1 LEDLVAVGLTDESL
15 CHYEC
20 CGRKKQEVRKR
31 RKKTKKRGTYKMG
44 GKKKEKSED
53 QVEAVDHAPRCA
65 LTCVIEARGPFALR
79 ANPCLAP
86 RDVSR
91 VALASGNFFS

>member
-1 LEDLVAVGLTDESL
+1 VARSRRALLLWDVLGLEDLVAVGLTDESL

-44 GKKKEKSED
+44 KKKRE
-53 QVEAVDHAPRCA
+53 V
-65 LTCVIEARGPFALR
+65 RGP
-79 ANPCLAP
+79 
-86 RDVSR
+86 
-91 VALASGNFFS
+91 G